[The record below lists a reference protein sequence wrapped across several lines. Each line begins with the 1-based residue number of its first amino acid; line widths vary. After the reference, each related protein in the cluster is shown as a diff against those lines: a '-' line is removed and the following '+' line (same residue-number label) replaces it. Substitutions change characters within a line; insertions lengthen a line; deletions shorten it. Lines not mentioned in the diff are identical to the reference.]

1 MKKLV
6 VLFII
11 LSFALPSEA
20 FFWNKKNKALENEL
34 QGKGYA
40 GNLPDIEE
48 KSEQRK
54 QKIKVTTPVY
64 TPQDNFDNPSDLKPV
79 PKDNPAFIDIIQKKD
94 KTSQYVNDANY
105 IIPMLEK
112 LYDCIDDGENLQ
124 LFVSKA
130 NVLTANAD
138 YLIEK
143 YSGKPE
149 SYYES
154 YKKLSEVNRYTKTI
168 MTLRREAVT
177 YQKYLAYQESG
188 SIYNPANIEQ
198 QLDYLK
204 DEIKSAI
211 LLLREEN

>member
-6 VLFII
+6 ALLII
-11 LSFALPSEA
+11 ISFALPANA
-20 FFWNKKNKALENEL
+20 FFWNKKDKALEKEL

-40 GNLPDIEE
+40 GDLPRIEDVGQ
-48 KSEQRK
+48 KSK
-54 QKIKVTTPVY
+54 TKVSEPVFE
-64 TPQDNFDNPSDLKPV
+64 PQQFNKPDELKPV
-79 PKDNPAFIDIIQKKD
+79 PKDNPAFIDIIQKQD
-94 KTSQYVNDANY
+94 KTSQYINDVNN
-105 IIPMLEK
+105 ILPMLEK
-112 LYDCIDDGENLQ
+112 LYDCIDENENLQ

-130 NVLTANAD
+130 NLLTINID

-143 YSGKPE
+143 YDGKPE

-154 YKKLSEVNRYTKTI
+154 FRKLVEVNRYTKTL
-168 MTLRREAVT
+168 MTLRKEAVQ
-177 YQKYLAYQESG
+177 YQRFLAYQESG

-204 DEIKSAI
+204 EEINSAI